1 MDHIKNGFRFG
12 DEKDDSFITMTVK
25 SIALLI
31 PGMILGHFVDRY
43 IHGLK
48 KKDALGK
55 SIFTYVLIQSIVN
68 IGIIFLLHYLY
79 RRYTS
84 EFQRTLPGMYFS
96 GLFFGLQVNYIR
108 NIQQLLGGND

>member
-1 MDHIKNGFRFG
+1 MEHIKNGFRFG

-43 IHGLK
+43 IHALK
-48 KKDALGK
+48 KKNALGK

-96 GLFFGLQVNYIR
+96 GLFFGLQVNYVT

>member
-12 DEKDDSFITMTVK
+12 DERDDSFLTMTVK
-25 SIALLI
+25 SFALLV
-31 PGMILGHFVDRY
+31 PGMILGHFLDKY
-43 IHGLK
+43 IHQLK
-48 KKDALGK
+48 KKSVLGK
-55 SIFTYVLIQSIVN
+55 SILTYVILQSIVN

-96 GLFFGLQVNYIR
+96 GLFFGLQVNYVS
-108 NIQQLLGGND
+108 NIQKLLGGND

>member
-1 MDHIKNGFRFG
+1 MEHIKNGFRFG

-48 KKDALGK
+48 KKMHLASL
-55 SIFTYVLIQSIVN
+55 
-68 IGIIFLLHYLY
+68 YL
-79 RRYTS
+79 
-84 EFQRTLPGMYFS
+84 PMFS
-96 GLFFGLQVNYIR
+96 YS
-108 NIQQLLGGND
+108 QL